1 MNKVIMAVLLG
12 GSLLLSN
19 LVLAEDLTVYQK
31 QTAIKKFDLG
41 EKGDSVGDLV
51 TRTGNLFFKLDG
63 SVVGKYYT
71 NALTTHTDKNF
82 DWRQFTVEFNLPE
95 GEILTMD
102 YVKIESGKAA
112 VKGFA
117 ARGVILGGTGIYS
130 GIRGSYDKSLESDDV
145 SKVTFHILK

>member
-1 MNKVIMAVLLG
+1 
-12 GSLLLSN
+12 
-19 LVLAEDLTVYQK
+19 
-31 QTAIKKFDLG
+31 
-41 EKGDSVGDLV
+41 
-51 TRTGNLFFKLDG
+51 
-63 SVVGKYYT
+63 
-71 NALTTHTDKNF
+71 
-82 DWRQFTVEFNLPE
+82 
-95 GEILTMD
+95 MD